1 MNFQEITQLQ
11 NRSIKL
17 EFNDLEVLHVND
29 KDFTVTLKMYL
40 GVHWNEPRIVSLNS
54 QKHSVT
60 PLDLNFLEHVW
71 LPDLEILHLKEL
83 KGYKVLKELAGKQQ
97 SNSNSSVF
105 LFGDYSTLNIIFSII
120 SHRFVDLQ
128 RNNSFLYSNNSRH
141 HVLLNAL

>member
-1 MNFQEITQLQ
+1 MKNFCLPKDYDKNEFPRDNSTAEPID
-11 NRSIKL
+11 IKL

-97 SNSNSSVF
+97 SNSNSNVV
-105 LFGDYSTLNIIFSII
+105 LFGD
-120 SHRFVDLQ
+120 
-128 RNNSFLYSNNSRH
+128 
-141 HVLLNAL
+141 